1 VPVRLEAGGRHVLAE
16 AKAWHW
22 AGASDEPASAPSA
35 RELAPGQ
42 LNLLLEEH
50 SAVLELIAG
59 GSSLEATLERV
70 ALAVART
77 VAPELCVIQWL
88 ESDGRTCRYVAAP
101 DARDDEL
108 TPWCSTPEDQ
118 AGGARRPA
126 GAIADRVCAALA
138 AVGRRR
144 GLVTSC
150 SIAISG
156 HNADHLGTLA
166 VLDGA
171 AATLGADQRHI
182 LGAMVQLARF
192 AIETERRKMALR
204 SANERFLSLAESLP
218 GVVYRRVVRPDGDI
232 RYTYIS
238 EGARDLFGV
247 SPEEILSN
255 PQALFDC
262 HGPEYYATFRDRL
275 MAASRA
281 LTLWDVEA
289 TIIARDG
296 RRKFTHAIAR
306 PHRQADGAV
315 VWDGIILDQTRIKEA
330 EHAAA
335 AAEART
341 RDAIIESIPQGL
353 ALFDADDR
361 LVTWNSRFLD
371 LYPALRDL
379 IVRDMPYE
387 ELVRADIERIIDV
400 PAPREEGGTAA
411 VSADPGDARALRVRA
426 RLALHQKPS
435 QVYERRLPDG
445 RWILVNE
452 HRTAGGGTVTLHTDV
467 SELKAREAALERSNR
482 ELQMFASVASHD
494 LQEPLRKIEAFGD
507 RLERKCRDALSED
520 GRLYVDRMRSA
531 ATRMR
536 TLINDLLD
544 YSRVTTKARPFVQVD
559 LARIAADVVA
569 DLQVT
574 IEACGGRVEIDP
586 LPRLEAD
593 PTQIRQLMQNL
604 IANALKFHRPDQPPV
619 VRLSAEVH
627 GREHGDGGPAER
639 CTLRIADNGIGFDTK
654 YLERIFSIFQRLHG
668 RNEYE
673 GTGIGLATCRKIVER
688 HRGAITAQSAPGEG
702 ATFIVTL
709 PMRQPAG
716 E

>member
-1 VPVRLEAGGRHVLAE
+1 
-16 AKAWHW
+16 
-22 AGASDEPASAPSA
+22 
-35 RELAPGQ
+35 
-42 LNLLLEEH
+42 
-50 SAVLELIAG
+50 
-59 GSSLEATLERV
+59 
-70 ALAVART
+70 
-77 VAPELCVIQWL
+77 
-88 ESDGRTCRYVAAP
+88 
-101 DARDDEL
+101 
-108 TPWCSTPEDQ
+108 
-118 AGGARRPA
+118 
-126 GAIADRVCAALA
+126 
-138 AVGRRR
+138 
-144 GLVTSC
+144 
-150 SIAISG
+150 
-156 HNADHLGTLA
+156 
-166 VLDGA
+166 
-171 AATLGADQRHI
+171 
-182 LGAMVQLARF
+182 
-192 AIETERRKMALR
+192 
-204 SANERFLSLAESLP
+204 
-218 GVVYRRVVRPDGDI
+218 
-232 RYTYIS
+232 
-238 EGARDLFGV
+238 
-247 SPEEILSN
+247 
-255 PQALFDC
+255 
-262 HGPEYYATFRDRL
+262 
-275 MAASRA
+275 
-281 LTLWDVEA
+281 
-289 TIIARDG
+289 
-296 RRKFTHAIAR
+296 
-306 PHRQADGAV
+306 
-315 VWDGIILDQTRIKEA
+315 
-330 EHAAA
+330 
-335 AAEART
+335 
-341 RDAIIESIPQGL
+341 
-353 ALFDADDR
+353 
-361 LVTWNSRFLD
+361 
-371 LYPALRDL
+371 
-379 IVRDMPYE
+379 
-387 ELVRADIERIIDV
+387 
-400 PAPREEGGTAA
+400 
-411 VSADPGDARALRVRA
+411 VRA

-544 YSRVTTKARPFVQVD
+544 YSRVTTKARPFVQVA

-604 IANALKFHRPDQPPV
+604 IANALKFRRPDQPPV
-619 VRLSAEVH
+619 VRLSAVVH

-688 HRGAITAQSAPGEG
+688 HRGAITAESAPGEG

-709 PMRQPAG
+709 PLRQPAG

>member
-1 VPVRLEAGGRHVLAE
+1 M
-16 AKAWHW
+16 
-22 AGASDEPASAPSA
+22 
-35 RELAPGQ
+35 
-42 LNLLLEEH
+42 
-50 SAVLELIAG
+50 
-59 GSSLEATLERV
+59 
-70 ALAVART
+70 
-77 VAPELCVIQWL
+77 
-88 ESDGRTCRYVAAP
+88 
-101 DARDDEL
+101 
-108 TPWCSTPEDQ
+108 
-118 AGGARRPA
+118 
-126 GAIADRVCAALA
+126 
-138 AVGRRR
+138 
-144 GLVTSC
+144 
-150 SIAISG
+150 
-156 HNADHLGTLA
+156 
-166 VLDGA
+166 LDGA
-171 AATLGADQRHI
+171 AATLDADQRHI

-262 HGPEYYATFRDRL
+262 HGPEYYATFRERL

-361 LVTWNSRFLD
+361 LGDLEQPLSRPLPGAQGPD
-371 LYPALRDL
+371 RARHAVRGAGARRD
-379 IVRDMPYE
+379 
-387 ELVRADIERIIDV
+387 RAHHRR
-400 PAPREEGGTAA
+400 PHAPRGAA
-411 VSADPGDARALRVRA
+411 ARRPCQRDPGDARQLRVRA

-452 HRTAGGGTVTLHTDV
+452 HRTAVGGTVTLHTDV

-494 LQEPLRKIEAFGD
+494 LQEPLAQDRGLRRPARAQVPRRAQRGRPAVRRPHAQRGD
-507 RLERKCRDALSED
+507 PHAHADQRPARL
-520 GRLYVDRMRSA
+520 
-531 ATRMR
+531 
-536 TLINDLLD
+536 
-544 YSRVTTKARPFVQVD
+544 
-559 LARIAADVVA
+559 LARHHQGAAVRA
-569 DLQVT
+569 
-574 IEACGGRVEIDP
+574 GRSRARSR
-586 LPRLEAD
+586 PRSS
-593 PTQIRQLMQNL
+593 P
-604 IANALKFHRPDQPPV
+604 
-619 VRLSAEVH
+619 
-627 GREHGDGGPAER
+627 
-639 CTLRIADNGIGFDTK
+639 
-654 YLERIFSIFQRLHG
+654 
-668 RNEYE
+668 
-673 GTGIGLATCRKIVER
+673 TCR
-688 HRGAITAQSAPGEG
+688 
-702 ATFIVTL
+702 
-709 PMRQPAG
+709 
-716 E
+716 